1 MRVFFLL
8 LLCCAGAF
16 ADQIAIPNTLTNGT
30 AADADDVQANF
41 NVLASESN
49 ENDLRIGDNERAIS
63 GVSEQVLG
71 YTYEWLGYT
80 TELFEASSDNRAHG
94 YNLSKHC
101 KAEFG
106 NKASVA
112 NMQILES
119 LMRVGAAFP
128 APTSDAWLQP
138 KWDFIWSGEFGN
150 TFFAGNWSAITR
162 PCMMKPAG
170 VSFNIQCGLYE
181 QSGSASV
188 ACVGT

>member
-1 MRVFFLL
+1 MKRVAL
-8 LLCCAGAF
+8 LLCLSHFAF
-16 ADQIAIPNTLTNGT
+16 ADQITIPNPLTNNT
-30 AADADDVQANF
+30 VADANAVQANF
-41 NVLASESN
+41 DVIASESN
-49 ENDLRIGDNERAIS
+49 ENDLRITGNERAIS

-106 NKASVA
+106 NAASVA

-128 APTSDAWLQP
+128 APTGDAWLQP
-138 KWDFIWSGEFGN
+138 KWDFIWSSEYGN

-162 PCMMKPAG
+162 PCMMEPAG
-170 VSFNIQCGLYE
+170 VSFNINCGLYE